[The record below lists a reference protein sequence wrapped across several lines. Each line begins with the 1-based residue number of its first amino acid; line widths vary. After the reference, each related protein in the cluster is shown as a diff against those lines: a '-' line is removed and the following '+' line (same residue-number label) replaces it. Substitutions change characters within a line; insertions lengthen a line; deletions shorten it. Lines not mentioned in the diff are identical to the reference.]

1 MSKEVQRY
9 SKSVRRVT
17 YNEELGEHAYDLLAQ
32 ALVQLNQ
39 YNRGEANF
47 AYFSM
52 AEPPR
57 YWCNKLVKDGF
68 CRKVRDRKGNFLGVE
83 LTPHVGVPKAVL
95 AVRMGRCPEHLASD
109 PRNTIDPNTGEQL
122 IEDDHDEQESVCQAM
137 TPECETGY
145 SYSLGKRAPK
155 FAPAAETK
163 QAEAEPQ
170 VVTPR
175 QQTELRLCGLSE
187 AEVTSLLDESEQ
199 QQADIDKLRKLV
211 DKLRVSHSLVDEFRK
226 RIVELTSQVDAFE
239 VSEGQLVGKLENA
252 EEELQDMAR
261 AYANGNALRA
271 VEFEQKLKAKE
282 QELVDINREAYA
294 TDACLQA
301 ILREFPSIKLPKKAR
316 IDAAMVEYIN
326 TQDALDLEE
335 LARKHS
341 ITLSELQ
348 TAAADL
354 KSKPAAKP
362 TRKRKL
368 ATAN

>member
-1 MSKEVQRY
+1 MSESMQLFRESTHRVRMNAKY
-9 SKSVRRVT
+9 SQKQMR
-17 YNEELGEHAYDLLAQ
+17 LLA
-32 ALVQLNQ
+32 ASLSHLNM
-39 YNRGEANF
+39 YNRGDLLF
-47 AYFSM
+47 AYSTYDGSGDQ
-52 AEPPR
+52 R
-57 YWCNKLVKDGF
+57 KLMRSGHYVRVKD
-68 CRKVRDRKGNFLGVE
+68 RAGNLLGVE
-83 LTPHVGVPKAVL
+83 LSEDVGIPMAIMH
-95 AVRMGRCPEHLASD
+95 VRMGHCPANLAMD
-109 PRNTIDPNTGEQL
+109 PRNTIDPITGKQL
-122 IEDDHDEQESVCQAM
+122 IGGGGDEKEQVCPAM
-137 TPECETGY
+137 TRTCETGY
-145 SYSLGKRAPK
+145 TYRPSRPAVTPV
-155 FAPAAETK
+155 PAAKPK
-163 QAEAEPQ
+163 QVEPSPQ

-187 AEVTSLLDESEQ
+187 AEVTLLIDKNAKQ
-199 QQADIDKLRKLV
+199 QVDIDKLRKLV
-211 DKLRVSHSLVDEFRK
+211 GKLRVSHSLVGDFRK
-226 RIVELTSQVDAFE
+226 RIVELTEQVDTFE